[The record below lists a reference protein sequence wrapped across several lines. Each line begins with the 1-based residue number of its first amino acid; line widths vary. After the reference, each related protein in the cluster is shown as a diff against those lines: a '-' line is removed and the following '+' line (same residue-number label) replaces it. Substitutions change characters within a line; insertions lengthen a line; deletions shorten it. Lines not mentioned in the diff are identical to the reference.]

1 MPDSKVLKWDV
12 TGDHLYET
20 GIDRV
25 VLYPYNNGYPKGYA
39 WNGVTAV
46 SESPSGADSNPLY
59 ADNIKYL
66 NLVSAEEF
74 GATIEAYTYPDE
86 FKACN
91 GEGTPT
97 DVIGARAGQQ
107 TRKTFG
113 LSYRTV
119 LGNDTEGNDHG
130 YQLHLVYN
138 ATAAPSERSYST
150 INESPEAITM
160 SWTISTT
167 PVAVEGYANIK
178 PTALITVDS
187 TAFDTPEKKELLTKL
202 KDALWGTDGDSTV
215 DPVVPA
221 ADAHL
226 PSPGEVFDMLQL

>member
-39 WNGVTAV
+39 WNGVTGV

-130 YQLHLVYN
+130 YEQDSSVRHHVCSPHG
-138 ATAAPSERSYST
+138 AGGRRGGAAP
-150 INESPEAITM
+150 
-160 SWTISTT
+160 
-167 PVAVEGYANIK
+167 G
-178 PTALITVDS
+178 
-187 TAFDTPEKKELLTKL
+187 
-202 KDALWGTDGDSTV
+202 
-215 DPVVPA
+215 
-221 ADAHL
+221 
-226 PSPGEVFDMLQL
+226 PGERIRGRADDAGKL